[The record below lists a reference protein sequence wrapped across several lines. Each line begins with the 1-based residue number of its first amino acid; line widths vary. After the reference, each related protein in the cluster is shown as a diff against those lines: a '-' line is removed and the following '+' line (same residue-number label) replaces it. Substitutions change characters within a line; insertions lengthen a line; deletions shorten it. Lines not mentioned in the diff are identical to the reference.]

1 MPLLSIII
9 VTWNSEE
16 FIKNCLQ
23 SIFNSQVSTD
33 FEVVVIDNASQDETD
48 KIIQEYF
55 HQVKLISN
63 QKNLGY
69 AKGNNQGIEIARGGY
84 ILLLNP
90 DVDLKEN
97 CLQLML
103 DFMEKHKEIDGLG
116 PQLLNLNGT
125 FLQGVPGLSNAFL
138 GNFGLEF
145 SFPQE

>member
-1 MPLLSIII
+1 MPLLSIVI
-9 VTWNSEE
+9 VTWNSEK
-16 FIKNCLQ
+16 FIKSCLE
-23 SIFNSQVSTD
+23 SIFNSKISTD

-103 DFMEKHKEIDGLG
+103 DFMEKHKDKQRLKKR
-116 PQLLNLNGT
+116 T
-125 FLQGVPGLSNAFL
+125 T
-138 GNFGLEF
+138 
-145 SFPQE
+145 